1 VEGMSKH
8 RSGAIDLTSVES
20 RARYLPHPP
29 LISSHKAGWENICL
43 EYYQLP
49 PFESPQHYTQ
59 DYGLVIHLQNQSLH
73 RRIDKCEKVENIQPG
88 DVAVI
93 PPYVVHW
100 AATAQKSE
108 FLVII
113 LDSNLISP
121 SGCELLRKD
130 NVKVIPHFS
139 KPDPLIYQ
147 IGLALK
153 AELKDGVKCRLY
165 AESMATALAAHLLQ
179 HYSVLNLECDCYAGL
194 SQPKLRKVTEF
205 ILNHLGEDLAISAI
219 ANEVSMS
226 KYHFARLFKKST
238 GLSPYQYVIKCRIER
253 AKKLLSQG
261 NLQISEIGLEVGF
274 ADQSQFTRHFKRL
287 TGVTPLSII
296 K

>member
-1 VEGMSKH
+1 MSKH
-8 RSGAIDLTSVES
+8 QSAAIDLTRVES
-20 RARYLPHPP
+20 RARFLPNPSV
-29 LISSHKAGWENICL
+29 ISSHKAGWENICL
-43 EYYQLP
+43 EYYQQP
-49 PFESPQHYTQ
+49 PFESPEHYTQ
-59 DYGLVIHLQNQSLH
+59 DYAVVIHLQNQLRLQ
-73 RRIDKCEKVENIQPG
+73 RRLGGCQKVENIKPG

-93 PPYVVHW
+93 PPHVVHW

-108 FLVII
+108 FLVLI
-113 LDSNLISP
+113 LDSNLISA
-121 SGCELLRKD
+121 SACKLMRGN

-153 AELKDGVKCRLY
+153 AALTDGVRCRLY

-179 HYSVLNLECDCYAGL
+179 HYSVIKSDCECCIGL
-194 SQPKLRKVTEF
+194 PKPKLRKVIEF
-205 ILNHLGEDLAISAI
+205 IFNHLAEDLVISAI
-219 ANEVSMS
+219 ANEISMS
-226 KYHFARLFKKST
+226 KYHFARLFKQST

-253 AKKLLSQG
+253 AKILLSQG
-261 NLQISEIGLEVGF
+261 KLQICEIALQVGF

-287 TGVTPLSII
+287 TGVTPQEIL

>member
-1 VEGMSKH
+1 MLKD
-8 RSGAIDLTSVES
+8 RPGAIDLTRVEGKVQFC
-20 RARYLPHPP
+20 PNPP
-29 LISSHKAGWENICL
+29 LISSHKADWKNICL
-43 EYYQLP
+43 EYYQQP

-59 DYGLVIHLQNQSLH
+59 DYSLFIHLQNQSLH
-73 RRIDKCEKVENIQPG
+73 RRINECEKVENIKPG

-93 PPYVVHW
+93 PPHVVHW

-108 FLVII
+108 FLVIT
-113 LDSNLISP
+113 LDSNLIFS
-121 SGCELLRKD
+121 SHCELLRKD

-153 AELKDGVKCRLY
+153 AALLDGVKCRLY

-179 HYSVLNLECDCYAGL
+179 HYSVPNSDCDCYAGL

-219 ANEVSMS
+219 ADEVSMS
-226 KYHFARLFKKST
+226 KYHFARLFKQST
-238 GLSPYQYVIKCRIER
+238 GLSPYQYVIRCRIER
-253 AKKLLSQG
+253 AKILLSQG

-287 TGVTPLSII
+287 TGVTPLSIL